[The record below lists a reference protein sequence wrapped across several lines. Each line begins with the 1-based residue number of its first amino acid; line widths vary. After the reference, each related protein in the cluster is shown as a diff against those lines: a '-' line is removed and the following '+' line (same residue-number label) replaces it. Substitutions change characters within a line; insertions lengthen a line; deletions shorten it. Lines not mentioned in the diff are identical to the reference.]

1 MTRAFWWIGRPNF
14 GDALAPLLLER
25 FAGVRVSWSPPEL
38 AEVAVIGSIATMLP
52 RQFSGTLLGI
62 GLARDVPIDLSRAT
76 VRALRGP
83 LTARAAG
90 VDEVALG
97 DPGLLAPLLLEQ
109 RPLVRHRL
117 GVVPHWQD
125 RSLASRFP
133 EARLIDVAAPPLDVA
148 RAIASCARI
157 VSSSLHGLIVADALG
172 IPRRWETFPRVQG
185 GGFKFADYAASL
197 GAELVPGVW
206 GEADPSTIERLTA
219 GLLDAFDGYRGQLAA
234 A

>member
-1 MTRAFWWIGRPNF
+1 MIRAFWWTGRPNF

-25 FAGVRVSWSPPEL
+25 FAGVDVTWSPPEL

-52 RQFSGTLLGI
+52 RQFTGTVLGI
-62 GLARDVPIDLSRAT
+62 GVARDVPIDFSQAT

-90 VDEVALG
+90 ASDVALG

-109 RPLVRHRL
+109 RPPVRYAL

-125 RSLASRFP
+125 HALAGRHRG
-133 EARLIDVAAPPLDVA
+133 ARVIDVAAPPLDVV
-148 RAIASCARI
+148 RAIASCRRI

-185 GGFKFADYAASL
+185 GGFKFADYGASL
-197 GAELVPGVW
+197 GRPIVAGRW
-206 GEADPSTIERLTA
+206 DEADPSAVVRLTA
-219 GLLDAFDGYRGQLAA
+219 GLIEAFDGYRAERAA